1 MYFLCIYVCIHSI
14 IYLSL
19 FFSSFFILLSF
30 FSSYTPILFQLASHF
45 CVYLF
50 LLFLCISSLPPFGT
64 YIDSDTR
71 FWQFWTSFSSTFWHL
86 LCPRTSL
93 FHSLRVPVLHQFWH
107 PFRTPPGP
115 VQPSKC
121 LSFSSFVFQ
130 AYSLSSPD
138 PNLHPVVA
146 TIEFYRHRVWWR
158 GAENLSGTVSVP
170 KRFSVYVLC
179 ILAYLLFT
187 SCQIL
192 VWISQF
198 WCFWTFVSSSHFWR
212 FFVKFHLH
220 PWSSFL
226 RIDGSHQGTTARC
239 QSWVLIVILM
249 KFHDFGPSFV
259 NFVVLASWL
268 TIEDSCHFLFQL
280 LHFRDFIVILSDLQL
295 FIDFVTFLV
304 SSHLYLGIS
313 CVCPFPSFDQILTFG
328 PSILMIFTIL
338 GPYLDTWFRFGVMTH
353 HWRFLSLSCSGFIN
367 SCVLSVHSSV
377 WSFSRNC
384 HFWTPLTGC
393 PQWICFTPFPN
404 LWQLSSISTPNFA
417 NFVTFGHYFHRFL
430 VFCDI
435 PVLCLVFTLSPWL
448 FGSHL
453 LLHFVTFHQF
463 SSNLSLFGHP
473 NFMFSRLNFVI
484 FSCLLLFHVWHLLL
498 LCPWQFGSRLFCMFQ
513 LHQFS
518 RFRCPILVSFWR
530 PDFHVSTSII
540 FMFLDDVL
548 WHLAAWFAH
557 LCTCD
562 PPVTCRRCLSFLMSD
577 FHVLTSQICRFLVII
592 LSNSGVW
599 LLICVWH
606 LSHLLL
612 GNSGFSN
619 FDISQVWQF
628 YRFIFNFG
636 TSDLHVMILM
646 FIFVIFTFI
655 SCPCVLHVVICLCWC
670 LNPLWNLTPILSL
683 LVINFVDFGPNFD
696 ISGHP
701 VFMLCTFV
709 YFHVLHLCP
718 GLLGL
723 LDVWLLSKTRFICHL
738 FCHFQ
743 DPILSSNFHVIFVF
757 QTSTF
762 DIPFRHRLDLHGHG
776 TWPDLDL
783 TSTFDTQNLH
793 FDNFAIFKTPTWIPI
808 SHIRFWHPISTFG
821 PILDT
826 SLTTPDPDL
835 TLDNTIFLLVAFR
848 PFKTFQNPIL
858 AFRRFCHFLV
868 PTFSLFDDFWHP
880 VPAFS
885 LQNDFWHFDP
895 FLEVRFTILNCP
907 IFGKWPLFLTF
918 DEFWS
923 WTLAL
928 RNTHQFWTS
937 DWHDPWPHFG
947 LLKSDFWQLL
957 NSSQP
962 YMWIF
967 YMLRFNLLLE
977 PSPVLIKLMTFDPF
991 LTSSS
996 RVFLPK
1002 LNFHLLISWILSILD
1017 LWIFIFFINYF
1028 VKFWSTFCITSP
1040 NEFGLVPCHDFCS
1053 RNFELDFGSISVIEV
1068 A

>member
-86 LCPRTSL
+86 LCPLTSL

-121 LSFSSFVFQ
+121 LSFSSFVFL

-198 WCFWTFVSSSHFWR
+198 WCFWNLVLTSHFWR

-280 LHFRDFIVILSDLQL
+280 RHFRDFIVILSDLSL
-295 FIDFVTFLV
+295 FINFVTFLHV
-304 SSHLYLGIS
+304 SHLYLCNS
-313 CVCPFPSFDQILTFG
+313 CVCPISTFDPILTFG
-328 PSILMIFTIL
+328 PSILTIFTTL
-338 GPYLDTWFRFGVMTH
+338 GPDLDTWFRFGVMTH

-367 SCVLSVHSSV
+367 SCVLSLHSSV

-435 PVLCLVFTLSPWL
+435 PVLCLVFVLPPWL

-473 NFMFSRLNFVI
+473 NFMFSRLHFVD

-557 LCTCD
+557 PCTCD
-562 PPVTCRRCLSFLMSD
+562 PPVTCLVVCHFWCPIFMFWPLKFVVFLSLFCP
-577 FHVLTSQICRFLVII
+577 ILVFGCW
-592 LSNSGVW
+592 SV
-599 LLICVWH
+599 
-606 LSHLLL
+606 
-612 GNSGFSN
+612 
-619 FDISQVWQF
+619 
-628 YRFIFNFG
+628 FG
-636 TSDLHVMILM
+636 TSHISSLAIQASPISTFLRFDNFIDLFSILGPPICM
-646 FIFVIFTFI
+646 SWFWCFIFVIFTFI

-670 LNPLWNLTPILSL
+670 LDPLWNLTPILSL

-709 YFHVLHLCP
+709 YFHVLLLCP

-723 LDVWLLSKTRFICHL
+723 LDVWLL
-738 FCHFQ
+738 FQ
-743 DPILSSNFHVIFVF
+743 NTIYLSFILSFSGPDFVIKF
-757 QTSTF
+757 SCY
-762 DIPFRHRLDLHGHG
+762 FRVL
-776 TWPDLDL
+776 
-783 TSTFDTQNLH
+783 
-793 FDNFAIFKTPTWIPI
+793 IMY
-808 SHIRFWHPISTFG
+808 
-821 PILDT
+821 
-826 SLTTPDPDL
+826 
-835 TLDNTIFLLVAFR
+835 
-848 PFKTFQNPIL
+848 
-858 AFRRFCHFLV
+858 
-868 PTFSLFDDFWHP
+868 FWHP
-880 VPAFS
+880 V
-885 LQNDFWHFDP
+885 
-895 FLEVRFTILNCP
+895 
-907 IFGKWPLFLTF
+907 
-918 DEFWS
+918 
-923 WTLAL
+923 
-928 RNTHQFWTS
+928 
-937 DWHDPWPHFG
+937 
-947 LLKSDFWQLL
+947 
-957 NSSQP
+957 
-962 YMWIF
+962 
-967 YMLRFNLLLE
+967 
-977 PSPVLIKLMTFDPF
+977 
-991 LTSSS
+991 
-996 RVFLPK
+996 
-1002 LNFHLLISWILSILD
+1002 
-1017 LWIFIFFINYF
+1017 
-1028 VKFWSTFCITSP
+1028 ST
-1040 NEFGLVPCHDFCS
+1040 
-1053 RNFELDFGSISVIEV
+1053 
-1068 A
+1068 